1 MRRVLL
7 PRHID
12 PEAAPAGAVVHALAG
27 HSMGTGWTA
36 RLVLRGVDVAAL
48 AALRQGLQAQ
58 LDRVVAQMS
67 HWDADSDLGRFNRAA
82 AGSWHALP
90 AEFFHVLAYAQQVWA
105 ASGGACD
112 PGAGALVNLWGFG
125 PVPRYDQP
133 GFRAPSHAQARA
145 LRAAQAGLALELDHA
160 NRRARQPGGL
170 LLDLSA
176 VAKGYGVDCLARYL
190 DQQGIH
196 HYLVEVGGELRG
208 AGVKPDGQPWWVTLE
223 QDEAEVAAA
232 VDTQAQA
239 QAQAHRAAA
248 ASAASTAAPLLALH
262 GLAVATSGDY
272 RRYFERDGQ
281 RHPHTIDPR
290 SGLPIANGLA
300 AVSVVHAQCMAADAW
315 STALTVLGLEQGL
328 ALAERLGLAA
338 RFVRRGVHGASE
350 TLSSAMRAMLEDPC

>member
-7 PRHID
+7 PPHID
-12 PEAAPAGAVVHALAG
+12 PEAAPAGATVHTLAG
-27 HSMGTGWTA
+27 HSMGTGWSV
-36 RLVLRGVDVAAL
+36 RLALRGAPAL
-48 AALRQGLQAQ
+48 PALRLGLQRQ

-67 HWDADSDLGRFNRAA
+67 HWEADSDLGRFNRAP

-90 AEFFHVLAYAQQVWA
+90 AEFFHVLAFAQGVSA

-125 PVPRYDQP
+125 PEGRYDQP
-133 GFRAPSHAQARA
+133 GFTAPSHAQARA
-145 LRAAQAGLALELDHA
+145 LHAAQEALALELDHA
-160 NRRARQPGGL
+160 GRRARQPGGL

-190 DQQGIH
+190 DGQGIR

-208 AGVKPDGQPWWVTLE
+208 AGVKPDGQPWWVALE
-223 QDEAEVAAA
+223 QPEGDAAGTA
-232 VDTQAQA
+232 IA
-239 QAQAHRAAA
+239 AH
-248 ASAASTAAPLLALH
+248 AAPPDQLLLALH

-272 RRYFERDGQ
+272 RRYFEHERQ
-281 RHPHTIDPR
+281 RYPHTIDPR

-300 AVSVVHAQCMAADAW
+300 AVTVVHAQCMAADAW
-315 STALTVLGLEQGL
+315 STALTVLGPEAGM

-338 RFVRRGVHGASE
+338 RFVRRGAHGWTE
-350 TLSSAMRAMLEDPC
+350 TLSSAMRAMLED